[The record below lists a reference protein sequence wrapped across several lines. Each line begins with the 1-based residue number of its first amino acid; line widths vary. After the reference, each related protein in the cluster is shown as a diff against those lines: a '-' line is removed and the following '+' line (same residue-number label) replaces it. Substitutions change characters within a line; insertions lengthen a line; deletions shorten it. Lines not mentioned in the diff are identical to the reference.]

1 MKEEYHS
8 LSVVVYTEIT
18 DDERDEIY
26 NKEPSKCRGWFWA
39 TIEKCRKNRE
49 RLFYP
54 LRTML
59 DELPELQDV
68 KYLKKMS
75 EKNIF

>member
-1 MKEEYHS
+1 MYA
-8 LSVVVYTEIT
+8 EIK
-18 DDERDEIY
+18 DDERDEIC

-39 TIEKCRKNRE
+39 TIEKCRNNKD

-59 DELPELQDV
+59 DELPDLNDV